1 MIGISEY
8 LKESRSEISFPK
20 GEYVDLEMLF
30 DLKIKYNGG
39 SWHQVNK
46 IEFEDESI
54 FGEEP
59 DSGMRYC
66 TIYFGNVCKT
76 KQISNKAK
84 LKEKRTDG
92 YYKYMPTPYLL
103 GQIVQYFGG
112 VDNVTFNIN
121 HPLLRGVDWKKLGCG
136 GYFVS
141 EVNKTYEESK
151 NR

>member
-1 MIGISEY
+1 MKRLSEY
-8 LKESRSEISFPK
+8 LTESSMSFPK
-20 GEYVDLEMLF
+20 GEYNDPEMFFDLEINY
-30 DLKIKYNGG
+30 KGTWY
-39 SWHQVNK
+39 QVNK
-46 IEFEDESI
+46 IELEDRSL

-59 DSGMRYC
+59 DSGMQYC

-121 HPLLRGVDWKKLGCG
+121 HPVLKGVDWKKLGCG